1 MDFAFDWF
9 VCELL
14 YVCLDQCVFG
24 RRVACVCGGGHA
36 CVYMCVCFLLPLLE
50 CVSTCLCVYTCVYV
64 CFCRYSCG

>member
-24 RRVACVCGGGHA
+24 RRVECVCGGGTHV
-36 CVYMCVCFLLPLLE
+36 CICVCVFFYLYLN
-50 CVSTCLCVYTCVYV
+50 V
-64 CFCRYSCG
+64 

>member
-24 RRVACVCGGGHA
+24 RRVACVCGGGA
-36 CVYMCVCFLLPLLE
+36 RM
-50 CVSTCLCVYTCVYV
+50 CVYV
-64 CFCRYSCG
+64 CVFSFTFT